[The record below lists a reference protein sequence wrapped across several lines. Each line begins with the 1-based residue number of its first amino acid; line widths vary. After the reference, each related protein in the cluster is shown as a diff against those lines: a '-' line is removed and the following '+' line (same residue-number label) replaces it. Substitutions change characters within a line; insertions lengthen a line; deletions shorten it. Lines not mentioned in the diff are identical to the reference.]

1 MVLAGRQGFGWAAFV
16 LYGERETRRDISG
29 TASQS
34 VCQRAQS
41 SAAERDG
48 AGRCCSCELGAVWM
62 QVQPRQLQDKGFVL
76 GTVFFFP
83 ENNLTRVKM
92 KGLEPLN
99 EKGQEAGRMSEEVP
113 SEFLIWEG
121 NCFGNS

>member
-1 MVLAGRQGFGWAAFV
+1 MWV
-16 LYGERETRRDISG
+16 
-29 TASQS
+29 
-34 VCQRAQS
+34 
-41 SAAERDG
+41 
-48 AGRCCSCELGAVWM
+48 
-62 QVQPRQLQDKGFVL
+62 QVKPRQLQDKGFVL

>member
-1 MVLAGRQGFGWAAFV
+1 MVLAGRQGFGWAVFV
-16 LYGERETRRDISG
+16 LYGQKRGETFWGQQVKVFDSGPRAALQKG
-29 TASQS
+29 TAQGG
-34 VCQRAQS
+34 A
-41 SAAERDG
+41 AAENSVLCGCRLSHD
-48 AGRCCSCELGAVWM
+48 SCRIRGLCWA
-62 QVQPRQLQDKGFVL
+62 PF
-76 GTVFFFP
+76 FFFP

-121 NCFGNS
+121 NCFGYS